1 MSLSPGFFAN
11 GREPLA
17 EIHAHYDYEFE
28 LLSELSTF
36 DAYLHLHANNNLEC
50 LLNRLDNSTMC
61 ASVEGRVPFT
71 DHRLAEKIF
80 TLPDHYKMQLQS
92 QKTGNTHYNQSSF
105 ELAGR
110 GLLST
115 KRLLRAAFNK
125 HVHPDILQRPKMSF
139 PVPFIEWFQ
148 SHLKENFRSSLR
160 ESPLLNQILSQQ
172 AMQRILYGQSPINSL
187 EAWPLMNLALTEKA
201 WNIH

>member
-1 MSLSPGFFAN
+1 MSLSPGLFAN

-17 EIHAHYDYEFE
+17 EIHAHYDCEFE
-28 LLSELSTF
+28 SLSELSTF

-80 TLPDHYKMQLQS
+80 TLPDHIRCSCSHRRQVI
-92 QKTGNTHYNQSSF
+92 HYNQSSF

-125 HVHPDILQRPKMSF
+125 HVHPHILQRPKMSF

-172 AMQRILYGQSPINSL
+172 AMQRDSLRPIPINSL
-187 EAWPLMNLALTEKA
+187 RLG
-201 WNIH
+201 H